1 MQNLLTL
8 YKLYVKTKNDIKVY
22 HKSHK
27 IIRHKIYNILCKLP
41 NPEFFFYPT
50 PFV

>member
-8 YKLYVKTKNDIKVY
+8 YKSHVKTKNDIKIY
-22 HKSHK
+22 HKSDK
-27 IIRHKIYNILCKLP
+27 IIRHKIYNILCELP
-41 NPEFFFYPT
+41 NSGFFFYPT